1 MNMHQS
7 VLDARARIYGYIP
20 TNLPELEHPSEN
32 TIRQDLHYTYW
43 AIRTTN
49 IEANFPTNPIR
60 HRPITPVEAD
70 DVSRPT
76 EPTSDRT
83 SVPSY
88 AVPDPHVPPFI
99 AELSYFADI
108 IPGYDIPIEQGRFQM
123 QYLTRSGEPMIGRIV
138 GIIVLKTPD
147 TDNPIART
155 TFTIQLTVLKNLT
168 LQSKISDRSQRIID
182 QEQHWSDEI
191 STYSAASGVAY
202 IRIQEHDIVEINDV
216 SNYEASDVMTGAI
229 ASDAPRSN
237 GERDPLEIGALVIC
251 VVDPFRI
258 DTPTGEGSYRRMYG
272 LHAARTVRLIKS
284 IA

>member
-1 MNMHQS
+1 M
-7 VLDARARIYGYIP
+7 AA
-20 TNLPELEHPSEN
+20 
-32 TIRQDLHYTYW
+32 
-43 AIRTTN
+43 
-49 IEANFPTNPIR
+49 
-60 HRPITPVEAD
+60 
-70 DVSRPT
+70 
-76 EPTSDRT
+76 

-138 GIIVLKTPD
+138 GVIADIFTFPHMKASRLERLLGQFQRSTDHSSENPGHGQSDRPNHLYD
-147 TDNPIART
+147 TAHRFEKP
-155 TFTIQLTVLKNLT
+155 NLT
-168 LQSKISDRSQRIID
+168 EQDFGPLTPLPTNPQQRIID